1 MSGKKIILVGGG
13 GHCKSCIEV
22 IESMDCYQIEG
33 ILDVK
38 EKLNQK
44 VLSYSIIGTDENIA
58 EFVKQDYFF
67 LITAGQIKT
76 STIRKKLFQAI
87 RQAGG
92 KCETVIANTAKVSQH
107 AKLGEGTI
115 IMHNAFVNVDVQIGN
130 NCIVNSNAVIE
141 HDVTIGDH
149 VHIST
154 MAVLNG
160 GVNIGCEAFIG
171 SNVVINQGINIADG
185 VVIGSG
191 SVINKDIKEKG
202 TYAGNPFKKISG

>member
-1 MSGKKIILVGGG
+1 MPAKKIILVGGG

-33 ILDVK
+33 ILDVH
-38 EKLNQK
+38 EKLHQK
-44 VLSYSIIGTDENIA
+44 VLNYSIIGTDENIP
-58 EFVKQDYFF
+58 EFAKIGYSF

-76 STIRKKLFQAI
+76 SGVRKKSFQLIKA
-87 RQAGG
+87 AGG
-92 KCETVIANTAKVSQH
+92 RLETVVANTAKVSQY

-115 IMHNAFVNVDVQIGN
+115 VMHNAFVNVDVQIGN

-160 GVNIGCEAFIG
+160 GVSIGCETFIG
-171 SNVVINQGINIADG
+171 SNVVVNQGIVIGDG

-191 SVINKDIKEKG
+191 SVINKDIKGKG

>member
-1 MSGKKIILVGGG
+1 MSDKRIILVGGG

-22 IESMDCYQIEG
+22 VESAGNYQIEG
-33 ILDVK
+33 ILDVHD
-38 EKLNQK
+38 KLHQK
-44 VLSYSIIGTDENIA
+44 VLNYSIIGTDENIP
-58 EFVKQDYFF
+58 ELVGSGHLF

-76 STIRKKLFQAI
+76 STIRTKLFQI
-87 RQAGG
+87 IKEAGG
-92 KCETVIANTAKVSQH
+92 KCETVIANTAKVSQY

-115 IMHNAFVNVDVQIGN
+115 VMHNAFVNADVQIGN

-160 GVNIGCEAFIG
+160 GVSVGCGTFIG
-171 SNVVINQGINIADG
+171 SNVVINQGVSIAKE